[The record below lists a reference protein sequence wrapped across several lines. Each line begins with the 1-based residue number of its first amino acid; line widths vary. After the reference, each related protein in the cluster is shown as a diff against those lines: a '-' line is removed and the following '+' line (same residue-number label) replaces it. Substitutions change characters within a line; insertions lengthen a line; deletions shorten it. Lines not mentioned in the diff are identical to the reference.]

1 MMAERFESEARARLI
16 WGDSQEQIIAHLQ
29 TQGATLVE
37 AQIAYEAIK
46 DDRAEFVRSAAK
58 RKIIPGVLLIAV
70 PIVSFVIFMFMNV
83 LPVRFFALTIVVGL
97 IGAWKVIRGVLGM
110 IRPEAIQGDLS
121 EEGTE

>member
-37 AQIAYEAIK
+37 AQTAYEAIK
-46 DDRAEFVRSAAK
+46 DDRAEYVRSAAK
-58 RKIIPGVLLIAV
+58 RKIIPGILLIAV
-70 PIVSFVIFMFMNV
+70 PIVCFVIFMFMNV
-83 LPVRFFALTIVVGL
+83 LPVRFFALTIVIGL
-97 IGAWKVIRGVLGM
+97 IGAWKVIRGVLGVV
-110 IRPEAIQGDLS
+110 RPEAIQGDLS